1 MFMLSLLRDILDYKQ
16 GLPPAENPEQEQEIA
31 RLAGRLDN
39 RQITALIQLLAE
51 GLERLASHASTQ
63 ASFTSLFTQIA
74 EEIA

>member
-1 MFMLSLLRDILDYKQ
+1 MKRVLQQIGVYKKDALLCVGLTALEVVMEIL
-16 GLPPAENPEQEQEIA
+16 LPF
-31 RLAGRLDN
+31 
-39 RQITALIQLLAE
+39 ITARLLAE